1 MEVNMPDAILP
12 HVCLEAVYAAV
23 PEREI
28 RIEDELEHYGGS
40 QKKADRAR
48 KIIGT
53 DRRRIAWPGLKTS
66 DLCLAAAGRLLDERE
81 VDRASVDALI
91 LVTQSPDFDLP
102 ATACRLQEVLGLS
115 RHCAAFDVNQ
125 GCSGYVYGLWM
136 AAGLIASG
144 ACARI
149 LLLAGDASY
158 VPRPTNNR
166 IIAPIFGDG
175 GSASL
180 LTRATG
186 ASLAFELGTDGSG
199 YRHIIVPGGRAAL
212 PYRREFEENRAFF
225 EDIVDAS
232 GTAWR
237 LNEVF
242 MNGSAVFDF
251 TLNVIPEHI
260 KSMLHR
266 HELSPED
273 IDWLFLHQANKQI
286 VESIAAKAGF
296 ALDKAP
302 SVAFSR
308 YGNLSSA
315 SIPAALCEQFGQ
327 QGGSGRADMLLCG
340 YGVGLSWASCLI
352 RGQEIACAPVIS
364 VPNGQDDAQDAVRHW
379 QDFMQS
385 PA

>member
-1 MEVNMPDAILP
+1 MPDVVLS
-12 HVCLEAVYAAV
+12 HVRLEAVYTAV

-40 QKKADRAR
+40 LKKAERAR

-53 DRRRIAWPGLKTS
+53 DRRRIAWPGLKAS
-66 DLCLAAAGRLLDERE
+66 DLCLAAAVRLLEERQ

-91 LVTQSPDFDLP
+91 MVTQSPDFDLP
-102 ATACRLQEVLGLS
+102 ATACRLQEALCLS

-144 ACARI
+144 ACSRV
-149 LLLAGDASY
+149 LLLAGDASCT
-158 VPRPTNNR
+158 PRPANNR

-180 LTRATG
+180 LTRGEDA
-186 ASLAFELGTDGSG
+186 ALAFDLGTDGSG
-199 YRHIIVPGGRAAL
+199 YKHIIIPGGRAAL
-212 PYRREFEENRAFF
+212 PYRRDFEENRAFF

-237 LNEVF
+237 LNEIF
-242 MNGSAVFDF
+242 MNGSAIFDF
-251 TLNVIPEHI
+251 ILTVIPEHI
-260 KSMLHR
+260 KSVLQR
-266 HELSPED
+266 HNLSPED
-273 IDWLFLHQANKQI
+273 IDWLFLHQANRQI
-286 VESIAAKAGF
+286 VESIADKAGF
-296 ALDKAP
+296 TLEKAP

-315 SIPAALCEQFGQ
+315 SIPSALCEHFGR
-327 QGGSGRADMLLCG
+327 QGGSGGADMLFCG
-340 YGVGLSWASCLI
+340 YGVGLSWASCLL
-352 RGQEIACAPVIS
+352 RGQEVACAPVIS
-364 VPNGQDDAQDAVRHW
+364 VPNGRDDAQSAVRRW
-379 QDFMQS
+379 RDFIQS

>member
-1 MEVNMPDAILP
+1 MPDAILS
-12 HVCLEAVYAAV
+12 HVRLDAVYAAV

-28 RIEDELEHYGGS
+28 RIEDELEYYGGS
-40 QKKADRAR
+40 RKKAERAR

-53 DRRRIAWPGLKTS
+53 DRRRIAWPGLKAS
-66 DLCLAAAGRLLDERE
+66 DLCLAAAERLLDERE
-81 VDRASVDALI
+81 VDRAFVDALI

-102 ATACRLQEVLGLS
+102 ATACRLQETLGLS

-144 ACARI
+144 ACSRV
-149 LLLAGDASY
+149 LLLAGDAPY
-158 VPRPTNNR
+158 MPRPANNR

-180 LTRATG
+180 LTREEG
-186 ASLAFELGTDGSG
+186 ASLAFDLGTDGSG
-199 YRHIIVPGGRAAL
+199 YKHIIIPGGRAAL
-212 PYRREFEENRAFF
+212 PYRRNFAENRAFF

-242 MNGSAVFDF
+242 MNGSAIFDF
-251 TLNVIPEHI
+251 TLNVIPKHI
-260 KSMLHR
+260 KSVLHR

-286 VESIAAKAGF
+286 VESIVGKTGF
-296 ALDKAP
+296 APEKAP

-315 SIPAALCEQFGQ
+315 SIPAALCEHFGQ
-327 QGGSGRADMLLCG
+327 RGGSGRTTMLFCG
-340 YGVGLSWASCLI
+340 YGVGLSWASCLV
-352 RGQEIACAPVIS
+352 RGQEVTCAPVIS
-364 VPNGQDDAQDAVRHW
+364 VSNGQDDAPDAVRRW
-379 QDFMQS
+379 QNLMQS